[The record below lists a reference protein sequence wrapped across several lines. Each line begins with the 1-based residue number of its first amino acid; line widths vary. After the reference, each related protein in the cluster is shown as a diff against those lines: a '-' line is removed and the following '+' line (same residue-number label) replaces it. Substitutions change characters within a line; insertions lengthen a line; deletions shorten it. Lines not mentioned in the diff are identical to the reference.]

1 MRPDERLFIE
11 AIRDLNRQASRLQ
24 AEENQS
30 IFAQN
35 EHISNCTGTITT
47 TTKCDTITDIDLRG
61 TGQFV
66 GTAQTIGNSGEK
78 LSTSKPANTSLSPI

>member
-1 MRPDERLFIE
+1 MQPDERLFIE

-35 EHISNCTGTITT
+35 GHIRDPTGTIASSVQGDTT
-47 TTKCDTITDIDLRG
+47 IDVDVNNS
-61 TGQFV
+61 GQFV
-66 GTAQTIGNSGEK
+66 DIAQIMENSGEK
-78 LSTSKPANTSLSPI
+78 LTAFKPTTCSLSPI

>member
-1 MRPDERLFIE
+1 LQPDERLFIE

-35 EHISNCTGTITT
+35 GRIRNHTGSIASSVQGDTAIDVDPNCSS
-47 TTKCDTITDIDLRG
+47 
-61 TGQFV
+61 QFV
-66 GTAQTIGNSGEK
+66 DIAQTMENSGEK
-78 LSTSKPANTSLSPI
+78 LPAFKPTTCSLSPI

>member
-1 MRPDERLFIE
+1 MQPDERLFIE

-35 EHISNCTGTITT
+35 GHIRNHAGTIASSVQGDTT
-47 TTKCDTITDIDLRG
+47 IDVDANCS
-61 TGQFV
+61 GQFV
-66 GTAQTIGNSGEK
+66 DIAQTMENSGEK
-78 LSTSKPANTSLSPI
+78 MSAFIPTTCSLSPI